1 MTRIAVA
8 AAALALLLAPA
19 AQATRLRAVG
29 ICGPD
34 RCLATSRASLLREL
48 EAVVDGNEASRPR
61 PPAEPFYLVD
71 MLSSGGGVLGKA
83 AFLPTVGI
91 LYWRPK
97 PGDDRWIALSSRA
110 SALMRA
116 SAAGAAPYDP
126 PLEPVLGI
134 AAMPA
139 EASDDRSA
147 WKLGLGAAAFA
158 GIALGGLLFVRR
170 QRA

>member
-8 AAALALLLAPA
+8 AVVLALLLAPA

-34 RCLATSRASLLREL
+34 RCLATTRASLLREL
-48 EAVVDGNEASRPR
+48 EAVVDGNEASKPR
-61 PPAEPFYLVD
+61 PPAAPFYLVD
-71 MLSSGGGVLGKA
+71 MLSAGGGVLGKA
-83 AFLPTVGI
+83 AFLPTAGI
-91 LYWRPK
+91 LYWRPR
-97 PGDDRWIALSSRA
+97 PGEDRWIALSSRTA
-110 SALMRA
+110 ALMRA
-116 SAAGAAPYDP
+116 GAAGAAPYDP

-139 EASDDRSA
+139 ETSDDGSA
-147 WKLGLGAAAFA
+147 WKLGLGAAALA
-158 GIALGGLLFVRR
+158 GVALGGLLFVRR

>member
-48 EAVVDGNEASRPR
+48 EAVVDGNEASKPR

-71 MLSSGGGVLGKA
+71 MLSSSGGVLGKA

-91 LYWRPK
+91 LYWRPR

-110 SALMRA
+110 AALMRA
-116 SAAGAAPYDP
+116 SAAGAPPYDP

-139 EASDDRSA
+139 KASDDGSVWR
-147 WKLGLGAAAFA
+147 LGLGAAALV
-158 GIALGGLLFVRR
+158 GVALGGLFFVRR